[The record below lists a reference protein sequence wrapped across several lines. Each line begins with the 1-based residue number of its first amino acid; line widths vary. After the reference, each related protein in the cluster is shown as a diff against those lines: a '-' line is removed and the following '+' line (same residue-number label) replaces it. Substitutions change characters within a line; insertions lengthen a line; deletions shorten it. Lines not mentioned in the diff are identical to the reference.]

1 MRINT
6 LTAQPVL
13 RYLLAEAGFEP
24 PLIPVREGWQIFKKF
39 LGLPAESFKD
49 LAGFQSSW
57 IRENPAQPV
66 FSLVFCRQ
74 LTADKT
80 EVDTRTI
87 ALTYL
92 FEDPKWDLDEQ
103 ECWSADFRNL
113 DAFLDHV
120 ERLREFDFALDATP
134 TLGDVVEQGE

>member
-13 RYLLAEAGFEP
+13 RY
-24 PLIPVREGWQIFKKF
+24 
-39 LGLPAESFKD
+39 
-49 LAGFQSSW
+49 
-57 IRENPAQPV
+57 
-66 FSLVFCRQ
+66 SLVFCRQ

-103 ECWSADFRNL
+103 ECWSADFGNL